1 MTHSAPGQRSSSPD
15 QLDPH
20 QFPSY
25 QAYQTARKR
34 ELTRSRIINML
45 ATNRHLS
52 LKEIAYHTGVSA
64 GYVQEAI
71 ASDPLP
77 LTVDY

>member
-15 QLDPH
+15 HLDPR

-34 ELTRSRIINML
+34 ELTRSRIINMR

-64 GYVQEAI
+64 DYVQEVI
-71 ASDPLP
+71 THDPLP